1 MCSSFV
7 SADRYIKV
15 AGFTELCMGGIAK
28 GRCAGRVEV
37 LKAAK
42 MTLLTRWSNFLEL
55 LIALARAVTRY
66 SQYFIVDLSV
76 GGIILPQ
83 SK

>member
-1 MCSSFV
+1 MRI
-7 SADRYIKV
+7 DIKV
-15 AGFTELCMGGIAK
+15 AGFIELCMGGIAK
-28 GRCAGRVEV
+28 GRCVRRVEV

-42 MTLLTRWSNFLEL
+42 MNLLTRWSNFLEL

-66 SQYFIVDLSV
+66 SQYFIVDLSA